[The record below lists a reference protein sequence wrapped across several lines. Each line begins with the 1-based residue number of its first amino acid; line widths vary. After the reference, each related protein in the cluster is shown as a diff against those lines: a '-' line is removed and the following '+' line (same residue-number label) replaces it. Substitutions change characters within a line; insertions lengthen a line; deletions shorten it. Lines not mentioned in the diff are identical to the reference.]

1 MMTHPNPFQSPCES
15 GEAIPADAPLV
26 VDGKITSRDA
36 FAAYLLFMLNRRNL
50 AAILIVLA
58 MGTPLLMHGW
68 NLNEALRALIA
79 NAEIGICG
87 VVLVIL
93 YYFVSPYW
101 RLVRRQLRETSSY
114 QRLTIS
120 ETGILCETEDSAI
133 QYPWSQISRWRSN
146 RKVLL
151 IPTTTAQLLIVP
163 AHFFESES
171 AYREAKSRIQR
182 GVQFAAASPAPES
195 LPETKPSQDSSNPE
209 IILAVGEN
217 SWGEFLLCYWHLLW
231 LPIALFI
238 AVFTAHATAGLVLS
252 VLLLFLVDPQPFI
265 PIAGLLLLLTVLLGV
280 FGALYLHA
288 IHRYYYAH
296 VAGVTRRWRI
306 NSDWLEESTPIE
318 RSRITWN
325 DVTKLAESETRL
337 IFIQHRN
344 AHCLA
349 RRFFQNEEDWRQVLE
364 WAQQASQ
371 N

>member
-1 MMTHPNPFQSPCES
+1 MTTHPNPFQSPCES

-26 VDGKITSRDA
+26 VDGTITSRDA
-36 FAAYLLFMLNRRNL
+36 FAAYLLFMLNGKNL

-87 VVLVIL
+87 VVLAIL
-93 YYFVSPYW
+93 YYFVSPHW

-114 QRLTIS
+114 QRLTIG
-120 ETGILCETEDSAI
+120 ETGILCESENSAI

-163 AHFFESES
+163 AHFFESEA

-182 GVQFAAASPAPES
+182 GVQFAASAPSPES
-195 LPETKPSQDSSNPE
+195 LPETTPSQDSSNPE
-209 IILAVGEN
+209 IIIASGEN
-217 SWGEFLLCYWHLLW
+217 TWGELLLCYWHLLW

-238 AVFTAHATAGLVLS
+238 AIFTAHATAGLLLS
-252 VLLLFLVDPQPFI
+252 VLLLFLVNPQPYI
-265 PIAGLLLLLTVLLGV
+265 PIAGLLLLVTGMLGV
-280 FGALYLHA
+280 LAALYLHA
-288 IHRYYYAH
+288 IHRYYNAH
-296 VAGVTRRWRI
+296 VAGVMRRWKI
-306 NSDWLEESTPIE
+306 TGESLNESTPIE
-318 RSRITWN
+318 RSRIPWN
-325 DVTKLAESETRL
+325 DITKLTESETRL
-337 IFIQHRN
+337 TFIQHRH

-349 RRFFQNEEDWRQVLE
+349 RRFFQNEEDWRQVVE
-364 WAQQASQ
+364 WARQSQ
-371 N
+371 L